1 MKPLVLLFVLLA
13 QTPQEA
19 RLVYVTQMAFARLS
33 RAHAIAADPA
43 IQQAVAAKNAA
54 GETMAA
60 VRSKDAAWI
69 ADPALPLR
77 KTLMQNP
84 CAARLRELVSADA
97 LIVEALVMDAK
108 GALVCSTGETSD
120 YWQGDEPKWQRTYQ
134 AGAASFV
141 DKPAVDQSTGVYAVQ
156 LSVLVK
162 EGQAKAGALTL
173 TLQLSFG
180 EDAKPRPTRR

>member
-1 MKPLVLLFVLLA
+1 MSLLLLTLVLLA
-13 QTPQEA
+13 QTPNEA

-43 IQQAVAAKNAA
+43 IQQAIAAKNAA
-54 GETMAA
+54 GETMDA
-60 VRSKDAAWI
+60 VRTKDAAWT
-69 ADPALPLR
+69 ANPDLPLR
-77 KTLMQNP
+77 KTLTRNP
-84 CAARLRELVSADA
+84 CAVRLRELVAADA
-97 LIVEALVMDAK
+97 LIVEAMVMDAK

-162 EGQAKAGALTL
+162 QREAKVGALTL
-173 TLQLSFG
+173 TLELSFG
-180 EDAKPRPTRR
+180 EDEKPKPTRR